1 MREAII
7 SEEDH
12 KINRQ
17 SILEQDHHMPLT
29 PQGDHFI
36 V

>member
-7 SEEDH
+7 SEEDD

-17 SILEQDHHMPLT
+17 SILEQGHHMPLT
-29 PQGDHFI
+29 PEGENFI